1 MADAIPFPEL
11 SKQMAQLGA
20 SFKSNAPNLQLFNLR
35 MKAMGVTLGPLQ
47 NYFVKGRQAADLF
60 GEVMGFTGEATE
72 QTGKTIDTFNESLK
86 ATSTLFGGIVK
97 DVLVLIGIFMAAITV
112 IALIAGSFDNM
123 NSVVPGSSEAF
134 TMVKEAG
141 ASLWGQIQELI
152 AVFDGLGASVGGIG
166 GVLQTVAGILLT
178 WLAVVISVYAAIAE
192 GYVEVLTL
200 LGQAGVFD
208 TIIEGVGTIFA
219 TVQATVAGIGEQLGI
234 AGGGAQGFVDLVRGL
249 ISSVIGFL
257 QNAGFFELVND
268 LFQFL
273 FTGINA
279 VIVVVGFL
287 FRAVIAYFQAT
298 APMWNAL
305 IAGIKIGIDIV
316 VGALRVFFQFWS
328 AIFSLITGDVDGFGN
343 KILGLGD
350 IFQDTF
356 DRIAGHIEEWK
367 DNVMELLSPVLD
379 VLEGVGDFIGEGIGN
394 IGGSVSGLLGF
405 SEGGVVSGP
414 AGGYPV
420 NLHGTEA
427 VVPLPNGRSIPV
439 ELSGAVR
446 GQGGGDTIN
455 LSVTVNGGN
464 GNAREV
470 AKQVSEEVA
479 RVFKNRSRSSG
490 FTRGL

>member
-1 MADAIPFPEL
+1 MDNSFSAFVDSVARGNAGL
-11 SKQMAQLGA
+11 KQFGPNIQLTA
-20 SFKSNAPNLQLFNLR
+20 LKFKALD
-35 MKAMGVTLGPLQ
+35 KVLGPLQ
-47 NYFVKGRQAADLF
+47 DLTMKAKQGFDLF
-60 GEVMGFTGEATE
+60 GEVMGLTGEATE
-72 QTGKTIDTFNESLK
+72 KTGKNIDTFNKSLK
-86 ATSTLFGGIVK
+86 NTSTLFGGIVK

-219 TVQATVAGIGEQLGI
+219 TVQETVAGIGEQLGI

-257 QNAGFFELVND
+257 QDAGFFELVNEVFD
-268 LFQFL
+268 LL
-273 FTGINA
+273 FTTINA
-279 VIVVVGFL
+279 IIVIVGFL

-305 IAGIKIGIDIV
+305 IAGIKIGIDVAVGVIRVAFQV
-316 VGALRVFFQFWS
+316 VSALL
-328 AIFSLITGDVDGFGN
+328 SLISGDIEGFKD
-343 KILGLGD
+343 KISGIGD
-350 IFQDTF
+350 IFMDTF
-356 DRIAGHIEEWK
+356 DRIAGHFAEWK
-367 DNVMELLSPVLD
+367 ENIMEMLAPLLD
-379 VLEGVGDFIGEGIGN
+379 VLENVQEFVGEGISN
-394 IGGSVSGLLGF
+394 VGGKVGGLLGF

-414 AGGYPV
+414 TRGYPV

-439 ELSGAVR
+439 ELSGAIR